1 MSPLRAHQA
10 KLLGQA
16 VLWLALGVA
25 LGLAFGDSLIGA
37 AEWVVVSVLVGLIL
51 RNHRGLAGWVRTLR
65 RGR

>member
-16 VLWLALGVA
+16 LLWLAAAIA
-25 LGLAFGDSLIGA
+25 LGLAFGDSLTGA
-37 AEWVVVSVLVGLIL
+37 AEWVVVAVIVGLVV
-51 RNHRGLAGWVRTLR
+51 RRHREIAAWVRTRR